1 MTIDRLLLLP
11 VGSPFGK
18 GWGRRRQ
25 RQGEEVRD
33 LIRKILK
40 KVCPRGHS
48 PRGSQSRPRRR
59 GKWGRAG
66 CVWGGRAVSLR
77 QLGFSKELPCPL
89 SPTSLLP
96 SQHTPSPGTE
106 TALSAHTQKPLQ
118 IHEHILRLTSPYS
131 QSEALK
137 TTVHRHSQMPD
148 IPTGNTG
155 TPAPRHPWRPVGYA
169 QAHRDR
175 HLDAETLPCT
185 RSAMQLHIFTHL
197 TTVLTLMLPSHKLD

>member
-1 MTIDRLLLLP
+1 M
-11 VGSPFGK
+11 
-18 GWGRRRQ
+18 
-25 RQGEEVRD
+25 
-33 LIRKILK
+33 
-40 KVCPRGHS
+40 
-48 PRGSQSRPRRR
+48 
-59 GKWGRAG
+59 
-66 CVWGGRAVSLR
+66 WGGRAVSLR
-77 QLGFSKELPCPL
+77 QLGFSKELPHPL

-106 TALSAHTQKPLQ
+106 MALSAHTQKPLQ

-137 TTVHRHSQMPD
+137 TTMHRHSQMPE
-148 IPTGNTG
+148 TYLQATQ
-155 TPAPRHPWRPVGYA
+155 APQHPDAPGDLLWDMDRHTTHKCA

-185 RSAMQLHIFTHL
+185 RSAMQLHIFIHL